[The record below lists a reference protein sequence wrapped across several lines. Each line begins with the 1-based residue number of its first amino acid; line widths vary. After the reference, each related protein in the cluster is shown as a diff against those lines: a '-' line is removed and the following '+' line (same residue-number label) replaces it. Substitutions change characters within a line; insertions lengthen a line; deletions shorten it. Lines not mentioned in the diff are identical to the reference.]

1 MNLPE
6 IEFSSSSEN
15 REWFQELQRISEI
28 LKSDPNPYPIAIA
41 LMEPNNAD
49 CL

>member
-6 IEFSSSSEN
+6 IQSSSSSEN
-15 REWFQELQRISEI
+15 REWFQEFRRISGI
-28 LKSDPNPYPIAIA
+28 LKSDPNPDSIAIA
-41 LMEPNNAD
+41 LMEPNKAD